1 MLFIVLWGCLH
12 SQVNKIEG
20 IVVDNEGQ
28 PLYLALVFNADLAIG
43 TYTNEKGQF
52 LLETDE
58 EDIELEVFVLGY
70 LRKKIYPAESSGPI
84 QVRMEKLVYDLDEL
98 VITPCDAKVKAWG
111 IEPVSSISS
120 AMLSPAKFS
129 SQKGLFMPVPPD
141 RQLMEIEVMALNR
154 RLQRGSFRLRI
165 YSIDSLG
172 LPSEDLLHENLIVRL
187 PRFRTKRPVS
197 IDLKEYNVFTAE
209 NGILVA
215 VEWLSL
221 SQNLYQRQSGSEA
234 TEYYVPKLGLT
245 PIDKDKDLQM
255 WSKRD
260 GEEWSHSNPPVLG
273 NEDQRMVPYIRVYLS
288 DCP

>member
-1 MLFIVLWGCLH
+1 MEPKQCIVIKKIGFSMLFIVLWGCLH

-84 QVRMEKLVYDLDEL
+84 QVRMEKLAYDLDEL
-98 VITPCDAKVKAWG
+98 VITPCDDKVKAWG
-111 IEPVSSISS
+111 IEAESNISAALHSPV
-120 AMLSPAKFS
+120 KFS
-129 SQKGLFMPVPPD
+129 SQRGLSLKVPPD
-141 RQLMEIEVMALNR
+141 RQIMEIEVMALNPR
-154 RLQRGSFRLRI
+154 IQRGSFRLRI

-187 PRFRTKRPVS
+187 PRFRTRRPVS
-197 IDLKEYNVFTAE
+197 IDLKEYTSN
-209 NGILVA
+209 
-215 VEWLSL
+215 
-221 SQNLYQRQSGSEA
+221 SQVYQITG
-234 TEYYVPKLGLT
+234 
-245 PIDKDKDLQM
+245 
-255 WSKRD
+255 
-260 GEEWSHSNPPVLG
+260 
-273 NEDQRMVPYIRVYLS
+273 
-288 DCP
+288 